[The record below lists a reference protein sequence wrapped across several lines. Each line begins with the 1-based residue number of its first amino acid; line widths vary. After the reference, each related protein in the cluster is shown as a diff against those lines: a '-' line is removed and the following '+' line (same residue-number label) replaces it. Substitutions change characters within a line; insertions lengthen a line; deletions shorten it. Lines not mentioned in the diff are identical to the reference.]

1 MSRKYI
7 SQQNVDNFIYPNNV
21 LKQYGVEIVHNIN
34 NNSVSGT
41 VTNFTGTSISVSAI
55 TMSFNYTWSLN
66 GAEPFIDD
74 AGDYNILSVHMMAPS
89 GLYYKP
95 WRQVYGKYATATTGN
110 TGSVSVALTPSQLG
124 LTYFT
129 DGNYY
134 FEIRMIGKKS
144 IQPICQTLVVSGLTP
159 PTPTPTPSPTPGP
172 TATPTP
178 TPTATPSASLYQSGA
193 TLNVTDTGWM
203 KYDSLT
209 NGDDYY
215 VFISST
221 GTYTITD
228 CAICSSI
235 TPGFPFADLAG
246 FTITSCGTTCG
257 GGPLPTATP
266 SPTPT
271 TAVQGYYRLTNCDD
285 YQTYWSQLYNSG
297 TFNSGDRVFGASGY
311 YYVISGFQTSDPG
324 VLKYYIYA
332 TGEYGCP

>member
-41 VTNFTGTSISVSAI
+41 VTNFTGTSISISAI
-55 TMSFNYTWSLN
+55 TMSFDYTWSLN

-95 WRQVYGKYATATTGN
+95 WRQVYGKYSSPVTGN
-110 TGSVSVALTPSQLG
+110 TGSVSVTLTPSQLG

-129 DGNYY
+129 DGTYY

-144 IQPICQTLVVSGLTP
+144 VQPICKSLVVSGLTP

-178 TPTATPSASLYQSGA
+178 TPTPSPTPSLYQSGA
-193 TLNVTDTGWM
+193 TLNVTDTGWI
-203 KYDSLT
+203 KYTSL
-209 NGDDYY
+209 NDGDKY

-221 GTYTITD
+221 GTYTITE
-228 CAICSSI
+228 CALCSTI
-235 TPGFPFADLAG
+235 NYGYPFADLAN

-257 GGPLPTATP
+257 GPPAPTPTP
-266 SPTPT
+266 SPTSSP
-271 TAVQGYYRLTNCDD
+271 VSNVHYILTDC
-285 YQTYWSQLYNSG
+285 QTYETKYSQSLPDG
-297 TFNSGDRVFGASGY
+297 TFNSGDRVEGSFGY
-311 YYVISGFQTSDPG
+311 FYVVSGFTPSTPAST
-324 VLKYYIYA
+324 VTVTA
-332 TGEYGCP
+332 TGYFSCP

>member
-95 WRQVYGKYATATTGN
+95 WRQVYGKYASPTSTNSGA
-110 TGSVSVALTPSQLG
+110 VSVTLTPSQLG

-129 DGNYY
+129 DGTYY

-144 IQPICQTLVVSGLTP
+144 VQPICKSLVVSGLTP

-178 TPTATPSASLYQSGA
+178 TPTPSPTPSVYQSGT
-193 TLNVTDTGWM
+193 TLNVTDPGWI
-203 KYDSLT
+203 KYDMASGTTYQFINTTGTVTLT
-209 NGDDYY
+209 N
-215 VFISST
+215 
-221 GTYTITD
+221 
-228 CAICSSI
+228 CLLCSSI
-235 TPGFPFADLAG
+235 NFGYPFADLAN
-246 FTITSCGTTCG
+246 FTVINCGTTCG
-257 GGPLPTATP
+257 GPPAPTPTP
-266 SPTPT
+266 SPSPT
-271 TAVQGYYRLTNCDD
+271 AASNGHYILTDC
-285 YQTYWSQLYNSG
+285 QTYETKYSQLLPDG
-297 TFNSGDRVFGASGY
+297 TFNSGDRVEGSFGY
-311 YYVISGFQTSDPG
+311 FYVVSGFTPSTPAST
-324 VLKYYIYA
+324 VTVTA
-332 TGEYGCP
+332 TGYFSCP